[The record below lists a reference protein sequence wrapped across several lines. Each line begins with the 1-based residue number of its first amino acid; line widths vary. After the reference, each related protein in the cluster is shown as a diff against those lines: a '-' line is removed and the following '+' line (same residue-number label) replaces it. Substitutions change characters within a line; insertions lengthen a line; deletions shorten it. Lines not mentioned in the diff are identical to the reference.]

1 MLMFRYEFKKLKRRW
16 ALRYGRQETQKSTNW
31 LSCKTLILLLIF
43 TNQISSTKSNS
54 YIIKNVN
61 EEQAFEYNLQR
72 VHVYIV

>member
-1 MLMFRYEFKKLKRRW
+1 MNLKSSKEGGLWGMGDKR
-16 ALRYGRQETQKSTNW
+16 QKSTNW
-31 LSCKTLILLLIF
+31 LSCKTMILLIF

-54 YIIKNVN
+54 YKIKNVN

>member
-1 MLMFRYEFKKLKRRW
+1 MNLKSSKEGGLW
-16 ALRYGRQETQKSTNW
+16 GMGDEIQKSTNW

>member
-1 MLMFRYEFKKLKRRW
+1 MNFKSSKEGGLW
-16 ALRYGRQETQKSTNW
+16 GMEDETQKSTNW
-31 LSCKTLILLLIF
+31 LSCKTMILLLIF

>member
-1 MLMFRYEFKKLKRRW
+1 MNFKSSKEGGLW
-16 ALRYGRQETQKSTNW
+16 GMGDETQKSTNW
-31 LSCKTLILLLIF
+31 LSCKTMILLLIF